1 VFSKWKSRSQ
11 RHNESPQQVPD
22 EPTAAP
28 APMPQEPP
36 NRQEPAPRADVQPV
50 SPVAPEQAPADEP
63 DADRPRHAAPEPPA
77 ENPTRI
83 PVPPRR
89 GVPNGFGR
97 IPIHNVSPVLEN
109 GAYPAKAVEG
119 ETITVRAN
127 IFREGHDALGACVI
141 LTDPAGA
148 EQRIDMAQVEP
159 MGLDIWTAQVRL
171 GTPGDYS
178 FRVEAFDDRWRT
190 WQHNATIKF
199 DAGLDVPLVCAEGRI
214 LLEEAAEAARA
225 ADAEHDAA
233 LLADAGRRLDAG
245 APVQQLREV
254 VTGPEVDA
262 AMSRWL
268 PRNLLTP
275 TDEFPLVVHRRGAQ
289 FSSWYEFFPRSVG
302 AVRHEDG
309 SWTSGTFRSSEKM
322 LERIAALGFT
332 VAYLPPISPI
342 GRAFRK
348 GPNNTLQ
355 AGPDDPGSPW
365 AIGSAD
371 GGHDAVNPE
380 LGTIEDFDH
389 FVARAHELGLEIA
402 LDFALQASPD
412 HPWAV
417 EHPEWF
423 TTRADGTIAYAEN
436 PPKKYQDIYP
446 INFDN
451 DPEGIYNEALR
462 LAEFWIDHGV
472 TILRVDNPHTKPVDF
487 WAWFAARLHERHPEV
502 VIQAEA
508 FTRPE
513 MMHALAK
520 VGFHLSY
527 CYYTWRN
534 TKYELGEYL
543 TELSN
548 ESVDFFRP
556 NFFTNTPDINPTFT
570 QSGNPA
576 AFAIRMILAATMSP
590 AWGVYSGFELC
601 EHEVLKPG
609 GEEYMNS
616 EKYEFRPRDYDAE
629 PNLNG
634 LMRMLNAIRAGHPAL
649 QQMRGTQVLGTSS
662 DKIFAFAKRDGDDRV
677 VTIVSL
683 DPDEGVD
690 GTVHI
695 DLDWLGLAPDAP
707 VRVHDELTGQDFDW
721 GADNYVRLWP
731 AQPAHV
737 LSVRPADQ
745 G

>member
-1 VFSKWKSRSQ
+1 MFSKWKWRSQ
-11 RHNESPQQVPD
+11 RPDENPQQPPA
-22 EPTAAP
+22 EPAAAP
-28 APMPQEPP
+28 APAPVSGSAPQA
-36 NRQEPAPRADVQPV
+36 QAPAPEPERPRH
-50 SPVAPEQAPADEP
+50 VAPETAVE
-63 DADRPRHAAPEPPA
+63 PA
-77 ENPTRI
+77 EDPTRI

-97 IPIHNVSPVLEN
+97 LPIHNVSPVVEN
-109 GAYPAKAVEG
+109 GAYPAKAVED

-141 LTDPAGA
+141 LTDPTGA
-148 EQRIDMAQVEP
+148 EQRVDMAQVEP
-159 MGLDIWTAQVRL
+159 MGLDIWTARVPL
-171 GTPGDYS
+171 GAPGDYS
-178 FRVEAFDDRWRT
+178 FRIEAFDDRWRT
-190 WQHNATIKF
+190 WRHNAAIKVA
-199 DAGLDVPLVCAEGRI
+199 AGIDIPLVCAEGR
-214 LLEEAAEAARA
+214 LMLDEAAEAARTQG
-225 ADAEHDAA
+225 AEDDAA
-233 LLADAGRRLDAG
+233 VLSDAARRLDPR
-245 APVQQLREV
+245 APARQLGEV
-254 VTGPEVDA
+254 ASDTAVGVG
-262 AMSRWL
+262 MGRWL
-268 PRNLLTP
+268 PRRLLTP

-302 AVRHEDG
+302 AVRHGDG
-309 SWTSGTFRSSEKM
+309 SWTSGTLRSSERM

-342 GRAFRK
+342 GHAYRK
-348 GPNNTLQ
+348 GPNNSLA
-355 AGPDDPGSPW
+355 AGPNDPGSPW
-365 AIGSAD
+365 AIGSAA

-389 FVARAHELGLEIA
+389 FVARAHELGLEVA

-412 HPWAV
+412 HPWVV

-462 LAEFWIDHGV
+462 LAEFWIGHGV

-487 WAWFAARLHERHPEV
+487 WAWFAHHLHERHPEV
-502 VIQAEA
+502 ILQAEA

-527 CYYTWRN
+527 CYYPWRN
-534 TKYELGEYL
+534 TKDELGQYL
-543 TELSN
+543 TELST

-556 NFFTNTPDINPTFT
+556 NFFTNTPDINPLFT
-570 QSGNPA
+570 RSGNPA

-601 EHEVLKPG
+601 EHEPLRAG
-609 GEEYMNS
+609 GEEYLNS

-634 LMRMLNAIRAGHPAL
+634 LLAKLNSIRAAHPAL
-649 QQMRGTQVLGTSS
+649 QQMRGTKVLETSS
-662 DKIFAFAKRDGDDRV
+662 DKVFAFAKRDGWDRV
-677 VTIVSL
+677 VTVVSL

-690 GTVHI
+690 AEVRV
-695 DLDWLGLAPDAP
+695 DLGWLGLDPGRGI
-707 VRVHDELTGQDFDW
+707 RVHDELTGQDFDW
-721 GADNYVRLWP
+721 GAVDYVRLWP

-737 LSVRPADQ
+737 LSVSPVQ
-745 G
+745 L

>member
-1 VFSKWKSRSQ
+1 M
-11 RHNESPQQVPD
+11 E
-22 EPTAAP
+22 
-28 APMPQEPP
+28 PQE
-36 NRQEPAPRADVQPV
+36 QET
-50 SPVAPEQAPADEP
+50 
-63 DADRPRHAAPEPPA
+63 APEPAAQQPVAAEPEHVSVAEPDRARYADPEPLAEHPA
-77 ENPTRI
+77 RL
-83 PVPPRR
+83 PVPSRR

-97 IPIHNVSPVLEN
+97 IPVHNVSPVLEN
-109 GAYPAKAVEG
+109 GAYPAKAVED
-119 ETITVRAN
+119 ETITVKAN
-127 IFREGHDALGACVI
+127 IFREGHDALGACIV

-148 EQRIDMAQVEP
+148 EQRFDMAQIEP
-159 MGLDIWTAQVRL
+159 MGLDIWAAQVPL
-171 GTPGDYS
+171 GAPGDYS
-178 FRVEAFDDRWRT
+178 FRVEAYDDRWRT
-190 WQHNATIKF
+190 WRHNADIKF
-199 DAGLDVPLVCAEGRI
+199 EAGLDIPLVCAEGSI
-214 LLEEAAEAARA
+214 LLNEAAASARA
-225 ADAEHDAA
+225 AGAEQDAA
-233 LLADAGRRLDAG
+233 LLADTAQRLDAD
-245 APVQQLREV
+245 APVGRLTAL
-254 VTGPEVDA
+254 VTDPAVNAG
-262 AMSRWL
+262 MGRWL
-268 PRNLLTP
+268 PRRLLTP
-275 TDEFPLVVHRRGAQ
+275 TGEFPLVVHRRGAQ

-355 AGPDDPGSPW
+355 AGPNDPGSPW

-534 TKYELGEYL
+534 TKYELSEYL
-543 TELSN
+543 TELSTQ
-548 ESVDFFRP
+548 SVDFFRP
-556 NFFTNTPDINPTFT
+556 NFFTNTPDINPRFT

-601 EHEVLKPG
+601 EHELLKPG
-609 GEEYMNS
+609 GEEYLNS
-616 EKYEFRPRDYDAE
+616 EKYEYRPRDYEAE

-634 LMRMLNAIRAGHPAL
+634 LMTMLNAIRAGHRAL
-649 QQMRGTQVLGTSS
+649 QQMRGTQVLATSS
-662 DKIFAFAKRDGDDRV
+662 DKIFAFAKRDGQDRV

-683 DPDEGVD
+683 DPDQGVD

-695 DLDWLGLAPDAP
+695 DLAWLGLAPDARI
-707 VRVHDELTGQDFDW
+707 RVHDELTGQDFDW

-731 AQPAHV
+731 AQPAHI